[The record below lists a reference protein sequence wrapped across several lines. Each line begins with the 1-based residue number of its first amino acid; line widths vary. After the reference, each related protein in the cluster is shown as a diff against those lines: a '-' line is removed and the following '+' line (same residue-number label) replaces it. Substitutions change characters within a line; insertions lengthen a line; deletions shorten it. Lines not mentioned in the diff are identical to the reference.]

1 MTGELKTKIETLI
14 PKMEGWA
21 TVPKALAMAELILE
35 VKPAIIVELGVF
47 GGRSMLPQAL
57 ALREVGA
64 TNKFMD
70 GRIYGVDPMQ
80 VAPAIEGEIG
90 EANAQWWLK
99 DCPLHTI
106 HELCMKALWNEGLE
120 PWFIYIRA
128 TAEHAAHLFKDIDI
142 LHFDQNHS
150 ELASMRDIQI
160 YYPLVKHGGYIWFD
174 DTNWTTTNKAQQ
186 WLAEQGAET
195 IKEVSTEDGTQFC
208 RLYRK
213 PTPVTSVVTPP
224 LAKFDKRTKEYKKH
238 VEKTQEPVLQ
248 A

>member
-1 MTGELKTKIETLI
+1 
-14 PKMEGWA
+14 
-21 TVPKALAMAELILE
+21 
-35 VKPAIIVELGVF
+35 
-47 GGRSMLPQAL
+47 
-57 ALREVGA
+57 
-64 TNKFMD
+64 
-70 GRIYGVDPMQ
+70 
-80 VAPAIEGEIG
+80 
-90 EANAQWWLK
+90 
-99 DCPLHTI
+99 
-106 HELCMKALWNEGLE
+106 MKALWNENLE

-160 YYPLVKHGGYIWFD
+160 YYPLVKPGGYIWFD

-213 PTPVTSVVTPP
+213 PVPVPAIQARSEPVVK
-224 LAKFDKRTKEYKKH
+224 LDKRTKGYKKH
-238 VEKTQEPVLQ
+238 VEKHQEPVLQ
-248 A
+248 AQD